1 MKVKLAV
8 IAVAIVGVVYF
19 FQSSLDDA
27 FEAGVNSEKA
37 KQAKAERLAQLD
49 INKKV
54 LKANNERDALKLQ
67 AIELQEKLKQQKKG
81 E

>member
-27 FEAGVNSEKA
+27 FEAGVNSEK
-37 KQAKAERLAQLD
+37 KQNR
-49 INKKV
+49 
-54 LKANNERDALKLQ
+54 
-67 AIELQEKLKQQKKG
+67 LKQNV
-81 E
+81 